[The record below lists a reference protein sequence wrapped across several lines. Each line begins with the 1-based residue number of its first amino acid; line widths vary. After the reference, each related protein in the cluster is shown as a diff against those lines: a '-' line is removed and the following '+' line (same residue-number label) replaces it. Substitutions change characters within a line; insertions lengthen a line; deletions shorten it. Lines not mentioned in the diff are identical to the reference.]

1 MQRVKM
7 LQFGLKTILA
17 KKATTGGG
25 EATDNVAQEAEE
37 ENREGEGEVE
47 GKGKAQSESD

>member
-1 MQRVKM
+1 M
-7 LQFGLKTILA
+7 LQFGLKTIWA

-25 EATDNVAQEAEE
+25 EATDNVEAEGE
-37 ENREGEGEVE
+37 DREGEEE

>member
-25 EATDNVAQEAEE
+25 EASDNVEAEGE
-37 ENREGEGEVE
+37 DREGEGEVE